1 MNWYQSKANIDPF
14 VTQHAAPSVKTQT
27 RLCPSFDW
35 NLSPTSHFNLKS
47 EFCDLPC
54 YFSDLNLPPSS
65 RLLTGIRGISLL
77 SSRQVPG
84 CPARAVCAAP
94 LALPPAWHAVSLHP
108 HGAAASR
115 SCGRSQLR
123 LHFPNPFSL
132 KISHSRPPLHLPL
145 PFCAES
151 SLLTEIILFDCL
163 ISIFLHEDMNSVRP

>member
-1 MNWYQSKANIDPF
+1 MNWYQSRANIDPF

-27 RLCPSFDW
+27 RLCSSFDL
-35 NLSPTSHFNLKS
+35 NPSPTSHFNLKS

-77 SSRQVPG
+77 SSWQVPG
-84 CPARAVCAAP
+84 CPARAVCATP
-94 LALPPAWHAVSLHP
+94 LALPPAWHAVSC
-108 HGAAASR
+108 

-123 LHFPNPFSL
+123 RRFPNPFSL

-145 PFCAES
+145 PFSAES
-151 SLLTEIILFDCL
+151 SLLTEIILFACL
-163 ISIFLHEDMNSVRP
+163 ISIFLHEYVNSVRP